1 MLKWIAA
8 GLIILN
14 VAVYLTI
21 GGQTG
26 RSQEE
31 RVPARPVVNEQ
42 AMLLLS
48 EIPETASA
56 VSVQPQ
62 DDSDPTPVRTSGIP
76 GDSPDFPD
84 TGTES
89 PEQSVQTDLSDLPSV
104 DDQDTQKPERMYTD
118 EKLPASCF
126 RIGPFNSEDSL
137 EQASAW
143 MADNRI
149 THTPISGDSREFKA
163 IRVFAGP
170 FPDRTAVERY
180 VRELEVKKI
189 QLKARNQ
196 ALEYYVYGNPQ
207 TGFRVSFG
215 YFNQEK
221 LATRYREDL
230 QMLGIQ
236 AELATEYETMGPLYW
251 METSVTGDI
260 VDLLKSRQWADEKIG
275 IAPIDC

>member
-1 MLKWIAA
+1 MLKWVAA
-8 GLIILN
+8 GLMIIN
-14 VAVYLTI
+14 VAVFLTI

-31 RVPARPVVNEQ
+31 RIPARPVVNEQ

-48 EIPETASA
+48 EIPETVSA
-56 VSVQPQ
+56 VSVQPR
-62 DDSDPTPVRTSGIP
+62 DDSGPAPVDASGIP
-76 GDSPDFPD
+76 GGSPDFPD
-84 TGTES
+84 TGAEK
-89 PEQSVQTDLSDLPSV
+89 PEQSLQADLSDLPSV
-104 DDQDTQKPERMYTD
+104 DDQDTQKPERMYTG
-118 EKLPASCF
+118 EKLPSICF
-126 RIGPFNSEDSL
+126 RIGPFKSEDSL
-137 EQASAW
+137 ERASAW

-170 FPDRTAVERY
+170 FPDNAAVDRY
-180 VRELEVKKI
+180 IRELEVKKI

-196 ALEYYVYGNPQ
+196 TLEYYVYGNPQ

-230 QMLGIQ
+230 QTLGIQ
-236 AELATEYETMGPLYW
+236 AELAVQYETMGPLYW
-251 METSVTGDI
+251 METSVTDEI
-260 VDLLKSRQWADEKIG
+260 VDLLKSRQWEDEKIK